1 MSDKSEEPTPQRLRK
16 AREDGDSGIS
26 AQLGASL
33 SFLAAIAVLPAAV
46 AYVADA
52 SATDL
57 RSRIAQAALNS
68 PAATIDPGALG
79 AAVLSGALPLL
90 ACVAAVAAVASFVQ
104 SGGAIATGK
113 LTPKLDRLNF
123 IQGFAGLFSKAR
135 LFSVA
140 RAVVLATF
148 VVYLAWATLRDHAAD
163 FANLAGRTAYVG
175 LLSSEITLSLM
186 KKVAAVGVALGLV
199 DLVVTRT
206 SWKKKLM
213 MSKDEIKREHKESD
227 GDPQMKAARERAHH
241 EMLAA
246 AAIGNVRT
254 ATVVVVNPTHIA
266 CALRYD
272 EKEGDDAPVVVATGE
287 GELAERIMQ
296 AARDYGV
303 PILRDVPLARALHEL
318 EIGDQIPEALYEA
331 VAAVL
336 REAWDE
342 GQPGVV
348 K

>member
-1 MSDKSEEPTPQRLRK
+1 MSDKTEEPTPQRLRK
-16 AREDGDSGIS
+16 ARDEGDSGIS

-33 SFLAAIAVLPAAV
+33 SFLALLALLPAAV
-46 AYVADA
+46 AHLADTT
-52 SATDL
+52 ATDL
-57 RSRIAQAALNS
+57 RSRIAQASLPS
-68 PAATIDPGALG
+68 PSAVVDAGALG
-79 AAVLSGALPLL
+79 TSVLSGALPLL
-90 ACVAAVAAVASFVQ
+90 ACAAAVAAVAAVVQ
-104 SGGAIATGK
+104 SGGAIATKK
-113 LTPKLDRLNF
+113 LTPKLERLNF
-123 IQGFAGLFSKAR
+123 IQGFAGLFAKAR

-140 RAVVLATF
+140 RSAVVALI
-148 VVYLAWATLRDHAAD
+148 VLYLAWAALRDHAAD
-163 FANLAGRTAYVG
+163 FANLAGRASYVG
-175 LLSSEITLSLM
+175 LLSSEVTLSLLR
-186 KKVAAVGVALGLV
+186 KVAGIGVALGFL

-213 MSKDEIKREHKESD
+213 MSKDEIKREHKESE

-246 AAIGNVRT
+246 AAIGNVKT

-272 EKEGDDAPVVVATGE
+272 EKEGDLAPVVVATGE

-331 VAAVL
+331 VAAIL
-336 REAWDE
+336 REAWDD
-342 GQPGVV
+342 QA
-348 K
+348 